1 MMEFKVGMNRSLV
14 AQGYGLV
21 EMRASY
27 WGFFFEFNMYFP
39 GKPGE
44 AGTFS
49 GCDWNYLYPEAKCI
63 IILCTE
69 YISLRIK
76 IVGCNVASQVD
87 HDDDIYGERG
97 ERRTALL
104 EDHEM

>member
-1 MMEFKVGMNRSLV
+1 MGWWRCELRIGAFFSSLICISRANRGKL
-14 AQGYGLV
+14 GLS
-21 EMRASY
+21 RAVI
-27 WGFFFEFNMYFP
+27 
-39 GKPGE
+39 
-44 AGTFS
+44 GTICTPKRS
-49 GCDWNYLYPEAKCI
+49 VLLYSVRS
-63 IILCTE
+63 TE

-97 ERRTALL
+97 GRRTALL